1 MVRVQ
6 IGSEFPVIDES
17 MRNVD
22 MVSTQDGIGAPR
34 GLTVAFSKGG
44 TIKYYTYLM
53 GFPSVP
59 WDLAEPK
66 TVKNNCLLVATWFH
80 GKDQFHGV
88 PDWGFPCMETEW
100 M

>member
-34 GLTVAFSKGG
+34 GLTVALSNGG
-44 TIKYYTYLM
+44 DHQILHVPY
-53 GFPSVP
+53 GISVGSVGSGGI
-59 WDLAEPK
+59 E
-66 TVKNNCLLVATWFH
+66 NS
-80 GKDQFHGV
+80 
-88 PDWGFPCMETEW
+88 
-100 M
+100 